1 LLCKPNLP
9 IVDNQAQVNF
19 VQNKASGS
27 ATQLFPIGALTK
39 GSEGRDMAEF
49 DMKNCGAIAFGDYN
63 KSQDNANLLK
73 IALQY
78 VQDFDGLVI
87 AFPQDGH
94 GVVNEGVVSTRLG
107 KGILI

>member
-1 LLCKPNLP
+1 VLLQKWLYGYCLQPNSFP
-9 IVDNQAQVNF
+9 IIDNQAQVNF

-39 GSEGRDMAEF
+39 GSEGRDMAELF

-73 IALQY
+73 IALICTG
-78 VQDFDGLVI
+78 F
-87 AFPQDGH
+87 
-94 GVVNEGVVSTRLG
+94 
-107 KGILI
+107 

>member
-1 LLCKPNLP
+1 
-9 IVDNQAQVNF
+9 V
-19 VQNKASGS
+19 
-27 ATQLFPIGALTK
+27 
-39 GSEGRDMAEF
+39 E
-49 DMKNCGAIAFGDYN
+49 IAFGDYN

-87 AFPQDGH
+87 AFPRRKIKGH

-107 KGILI
+107 LKGILI